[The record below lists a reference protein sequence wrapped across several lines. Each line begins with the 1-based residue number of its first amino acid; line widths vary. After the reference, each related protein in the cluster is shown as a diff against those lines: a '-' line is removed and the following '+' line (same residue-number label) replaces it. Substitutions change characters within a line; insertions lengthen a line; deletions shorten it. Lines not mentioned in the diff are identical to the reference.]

1 MMKKRGFAL
10 FLALIFALALLS
22 MTASAAS
29 PKLLAEFFPTGK
41 PETPRAPYMVL
52 ESDTDNL
59 YGDALI
65 IWYNTPHDILELQ
78 KAYGLWETET
88 DFDDGAFRERFGVEA
103 FEIWI
108 QTDCRI
114 DGGAWQYTKAWDS
127 PDWSTWDQETMPS
140 YLAFCADSSLN
151 TDIAKAFDNFTLSW
165 LIYIE
170 DGNTGFLDP
179 GLTSATGEYGEPVYH
194 FDTANHTF
202 SFRCRMMLKY
212 AVDSGGE
219 WKALCSDWSP
229 ETSIG
234 RSGTQKPLSAPTAIE
249 APAIDSFAFRVDVD
263 EGSEEQ
269 FTSADYYLNI
279 PDSVYDGLLYC
290 EAQEGMFEPY
300 RIEAQLRVNGGEWGR
315 ADTGNE
321 TWIFSAERSV
331 APDTGTMT
339 EKDQV
344 ELRVRLVCEELGLA
358 SPWSNIIGNKPDFV
372 AHNWAKPELEEA
384 AALGLIPGCLQG
396 ADLTQPITRAEFAAV
411 SVKLYEALS
420 GTQAEPVA
428 ANPFTDTS
436 DPEVLKAFDLGVTN
450 GTAADKF
457 DPDALINREQAAA
470 MLTRVYKKLNLEGW
484 TLASDGE
491 YKEAF
496 KALFTMPALFADD
509 GEISSW
515 AKDSVYFMAANGIVN
530 GVGDNCFAPKLV
542 SSGEET
548 LNFATREQ
556 ALLMSVRT
564 VKNLG

>member
-1 MMKKRGFAL
+1 MKKRISAL
-10 FLALIFALALLS
+10 LLALVLALALLP
-22 MTASAAS
+22 ASALGAT
-29 PKLLAEFFPTGK
+29 APT
-41 PETPRAPYMVL
+41 EEDLRTPPVISNL
-52 ESDTDNL
+52 E
-59 YGDALI
+59 I
-65 IWYNTPHDILELQ
+65 H
-78 KAYGLWETET
+78 
-88 DFDDGAFRERFGVEA
+88 DDGEGYVWLEVTVYTPDNVLNAIDY
-103 FEIWI
+103 FENHELGYNQAGYIGGI
-108 QTDCRI
+108 MLQYSI
-114 DGGAWQYTKAWDS
+114 DGGEW
-127 PDWSTWDQETMPS
+127 QETMLAVAWKYYEDAEEVPRWNGIHETY
-140 YLAFCADSSLN
+140 YLDELHVESEVRARARYDGAD
-151 TDIAKAFDNFTLSW
+151 A
-165 LIYIE
+165 E
-170 DGNTGFLDP
+170 GNP
-179 GLTSATGEYGEPVYH
+179 RY
-194 FDTANHTF
+194 
-202 SFRCRMMLKY
+202 
-212 AVDSGGE
+212 
-219 WKALCSDWSP
+219 SDWSNMLTLN
-229 ETSIG
+229 E
-234 RSGTQKPLSAPTAIE
+234 PT
-249 APAIDSFAFRVDVD
+249 
-263 EGSEEQ
+263 
-269 FTSADYYLNI
+269 
-279 PDSVYDGLLYC
+279 
-290 EAQEGMFEPY
+290 
-300 RIEAQLRVNGGEWGR
+300 
-315 ADTGNE
+315 
-321 TWIFSAERSV
+321 
-331 APDTGTMT
+331 
-339 EKDQV
+339 
-344 ELRVRLVCEELGLA
+344 
-358 SPWSNIIGNKPDFV
+358 DFQ
-372 AHNWAKPELEEA
+372 AHNWAKPELTEA
-384 AALGLIPGCLQG
+384 SALGLIPGCLQG